1 MPDRRAVACGWPALP
16 QAPVSGAEFR
26 GFLAHVCCPLALP
39 GGEHP
44 DVILFGFVLVG
55 EAPVA
60 LL

>member
-1 MPDRRAVACGWPALP
+1 LP